1 MTEQQITNIVV
12 ATITAVTTVASQY
25 GLKKLGYKKGNLEL
39 QQQQQEHNDSLYS
52 KVIQLQ
58 KDSVAYLDEANKQ
71 ILKLKEE
78 NAKLKEELSKLK

>member
-1 MTEQQITNIVV
+1 MTEEQITNMVV
-12 ATITAVTTVASQY
+12 AAITAVTTVASQY

-39 QQQQQEHNDSLYS
+39 QQQQDHNDSLYS